1 MRVER
6 ITDKQGICL
15 ITIFIIGSSILI
27 GTGGEAGND
36 AWLAGLT
43 GLFMSL
49 PAILVYA
56 RISSLFPEK
65 SLRDTP
71 DCFRRFC
78 KRSAEAALYKA
89 E

>member
-27 GTGGEAGND
+27 GTEEAGND

-43 GLFMSL
+43 GLL
-49 PAILVYA
+49 
-56 RISSLFPEK
+56 
-65 SLRDTP
+65 
-71 DCFRRFC
+71 
-78 KRSAEAALYKA
+78 
-89 E
+89 